1 FLLLASASVFVAM
14 PSPCGPS
21 ALSLSSSLSTPSP
34 AQLIDAQRSAACI
47 SSQATRLAS
56 IRTTSVRAALEARIL
71 ELLEPDVLATCR
83 LVNSQWRDSV
93 DGLDGLWSGLARRIG
108 VAHSSGASDAQEGA
122 GKLARIRLLLTERN
136 NWLGYDLC
144 PTVVDDKLKDKFRPS
159 LNDLQL
165 VNVSCATQLGSRNFH
180 GCWLKV
186 TAFDAASAKYHS
198 WRLQSSTNFSVW
210 SFFDYSCSGTVSER
224 TVCEWTALLQRR
236 DDFLRN
242 LEDRAWHRT
251 SLLPVE
257 LENVPSDILNGWKSL
272 YTRTKDLMTKLFKFA
287 EEKSNEPDEM
297 YSRRRVPDDSLNVYM
312 VAPLARTESGI
323 LRPQCLI
330 VLPCGAEV
338 CAVATCKCQSCTDRQ
353 LLLLSTEWQL
363 DLYNL
368 PNNADEPVILS
379 PVSTVELH
387 VNNRSYWSS
396 IPTAKLTPVNS
407 NQQQHFVISFFNSK
421 SNYTYDVS
429 DDSLRKFIF
438 LASCDCCKVDI
449 VRRIEIP
456 PPLVLVN
463 STIRRCDSFLLAREA
478 DLTRSSGKLL
488 LLRLAD
494 VTVDTEATFTKSS
507 SFVEYNVV
515 TKLLPNMK
523 NLAAEFDR
531 GSAFWYLLSRLDRT
545 EAEDLTLVIYR
556 IGCPQPLALARLD
569 SLRTNIGVF
578 DNTETTLMLTRRHR
592 GPRRSVPLLAM
603 CYDNGIRLLF
613 SWLFEKQ
620 TSTLGGVDSVGL
632 SLALQLYGLSLG
644 LGLQHNLLVL
654 RFGQLLQPV
663 ALGLDRSMMSI
674 TSPVIFAAPNSEPLP
689 PLLTMVILL
698 APANGW
704 ATSAASLGRVFSTK
718 SSLAASPY
726 SFQASAFLAICSAV
740 ALARASIAL
749 GLGLQHNLLVLRFGQ
764 LLQPVALGLG
774 RLANCGVQLA
784 LFAHNL
790 QLLLQRLLTESLE
803 QQVDAAHAGLLRA
816 AFKIGYDYE
825 RVTNAALYRRAR
837 LVRPSDLLRRRRLQL
852 AGHII
857 RVESHCPEPVQEVLL
872 LTLQAPYQRKQARTL
887 GVSSTACWLTP
898 APRIRPS
905 FATWP

>member
-1 FLLLASASVFVAM
+1 MNSQSVQKQLFCR
-14 PSPCGPS
+14 P
-21 ALSLSSSLSTPSP
+21 LS
-34 AQLIDAQRSAACI
+34 
-47 SSQATRLAS
+47 
-56 IRTTSVRAALEARIL
+56 AALEARIL

-224 TVCEWTALLQRR
+224 TVCEWTALLQVGVTSWKRDIGTDINEFLQFMHRSQRR

-338 CAVATCKCQSCTDRQ
+338 CAVATCKCQSCTDTQ

-387 VNNRSYWSS
+387 VNNRSYWPS
-396 IPTAKLTPVNS
+396 IPTAKLAPVNS

-463 STIRRCDSFLLAREA
+463 STIRHCDSFLLAREA

-494 VTVDTEATFTKSS
+494 VAVDTEATFTKSS

-592 GPRRSVPLLAM
+592 GPRWISTASCRWMDSKLDCGRPSVPLLAM

-620 TSTLGGVDSVGL
+620 TSTLGG
-632 SLALQLYGLSLG
+632 A
-644 LGLQHNLLVL
+644 
-654 RFGQLLQPV
+654 
-663 ALGLDRSMMSI
+663 
-674 TSPVIFAAPNSEPLP
+674 
-689 PLLTMVILL
+689 
-698 APANGW
+698 
-704 ATSAASLGRVFSTK
+704 GRT
-718 SSLAASPY
+718 
-726 SFQASAFLAICSAV
+726 
-740 ALARASIAL
+740 
-749 GLGLQHNLLVLRFGQ
+749 
-764 LLQPVALGLG
+764 
-774 RLANCGVQLA
+774 
-784 LFAHNL
+784 
-790 QLLLQRLLTESLE
+790 
-803 QQVDAAHAGLLRA
+803 
-816 AFKIGYDYE
+816 
-825 RVTNAALYRRAR
+825 AR
-837 LVRPSDLLRRRRLQL
+837 LKISALHCLKDWPWLRW
-852 AGHII
+852 
-857 RVESHCPEPVQEVLL
+857 
-872 LTLQAPYQRKQARTL
+872 RTD
-887 GVSSTACWLTP
+887 
-898 APRIRPS
+898 
-905 FATWP
+905 